1 MGNLLIMVVILALC
15 TYTVLNTVL
24 FSARLT
30 VEAPCFR
37 DQCCARPSRPA
48 PPAAGRLPPSFVSPT
63 DFKTSFEQC
72 FGNFFP
78 LNPAACIITFVVP
91 GVHSSLTYPIF
102 DLISRQ
108 LHAFSQSH
116 NVSFTKESRE

>member
-1 MGNLLIMVVILALC
+1 MGNIVIMVVILALC
-15 TYTVLNTVL
+15 TYTILSTVL

-37 DQCCARPSRPA
+37 DQGCARPSRPA
-48 PPAAGRLPPSFVSPT
+48 PPAAGRLSLSSVSLS

-91 GVHSSLTYPIF
+91 GVHSSLAHPIF

-116 NVSFTKESRE
+116 MLPSQ